1 MSFSEHTAMSNA
13 SSGSPQVV
21 IVGSFNVDHVWRTD
35 ALPQPGATHSGD
47 YASGPGGKGFNQ
59 ATAAARSGAATAFLC
74 ALGGDVGG
82 QLARALATA
91 DAIDLRDQRSDAPT
105 GTAGI
110 FVDAQGRN
118 SIVIGPGANAAL
130 TEAFIVAQ
138 AEAIATATV
147 TLAQLE
153 SPLDAV
159 ATALRLAR
167 EAGRIAIL
175 NPAPANV
182 AVPRE
187 LLALADVLTPNETE
201 CAGLFARHLGER
213 IDGEAIASLDSPRLH
228 ALCRDLL
235 PGGTV
240 VVTLGAAGC
249 FVSHPDNATRGD
261 DSAWY
266 RLSAESANPVD
277 TTGAGDAFNGALA
290 AALAQRPG
298 AAFNIHLRQANRYAA
313 LSTERPGAALSMP
326 TREALDARF
335 PG

>member
-1 MSFSEHTAMSNA
+1 MSVASPSTTA
-13 SSGSPQVV
+13 PQIVV
-21 IVGSFNVDHVWRTD
+21 AGSFNIDHVWRCET
-35 ALPQPGATHSGD
+35 LPLPGATHSGD

-59 ATAAARSGAATAFLC
+59 ATAAARSGARTTFVC
-74 ALGGDVGG
+74 ALGNDLGG
-82 QLARALATA
+82 HHARTLATT
-91 DAIDLRDQRSDAPT
+91 DGIDLRDQAADVPT

-118 SIVIGPGANAAL
+118 SIIVGPGANAVLA
-130 TEAFIVAQ
+130 AGFIEAQ
-138 AEAIATATV
+138 AAAIAEAAV

-159 ATALRLAR
+159 AAAMRLAR
-167 EAGRIAIL
+167 ESGRIAML
-175 NPAPANV
+175 NPAPVNV

-187 LLALADVLTPNETE
+187 LLALADILTPNETE

-261 DSAWY
+261 DNAWY
-266 RLSAESANPVD
+266 RLAAEPANPID

-290 AALAQRPG
+290 AALALRPT
-298 AAFNIHLRQANRYAA
+298 APFATHLREANRYAA

-326 TREALDARF
+326 SREELAIRF

>member
-1 MSFSEHTAMSNA
+1 MSKPSPGSTTA
-13 SSGSPQVV
+13 QVIV
-21 IVGSFNVDHVWRTD
+21 VGSFNVDHVWRCDT
-35 ALPQPGATHSGD
+35 LPQPGATLSGD

-59 ATAAARSGAATAFLC
+59 ATAAARSGARTAFVC
-74 ALGGDVGG
+74 ALGNDLGG
-82 QLARALATA
+82 HHARALATA
-91 DAIDLRDQRSDAPT
+91 DSIDLRDQTANVPT
-105 GTAGI
+105 GSAGI

-118 SIVIGPGANAAL
+118 SIVVGPGANAVLSAD
-130 TEAFIVAQ
+130 FIDAQ
-138 AEAIATATV
+138 AAAIADAAV

-153 SPLDAV
+153 SPLEAV
-159 ATALRLAR
+159 AAALRLAR
-167 EAGRIAIL
+167 ESGRIAML

-182 AVPRE
+182 PLPRE
-187 LLALADVLTPNETE
+187 LLAQADILTPNETE

-261 DSAWY
+261 DNAWY
-266 RLSAESANPVD
+266 RLAAEPATPVD

-298 AAFNIHLRQANRYAA
+298 AAFAVHLREANRYAA

-326 TREALDARF
+326 NRADLDARF
-335 PG
+335 PE

>member
-1 MSFSEHTAMSNA
+1 MPKP
-13 SSGSPQVV
+13 SPTPEVV
-21 IVGSFNVDHVWRTD
+21 VVGSFNVDHVWRSDT
-35 ALPQPGATHSGD
+35 LPPPGATHSGD

-59 ATAAARSGAATAFLC
+59 ATACARSGAGTTFVC
-74 ALGGDVGG
+74 ALGEDVGG
-82 QLARALATA
+82 QLARALAAA
-91 DAIDLRDQRSDAPT
+91 DAIDLRDQECDAPT

-110 FVDAQGRN
+110 FVDGQGRN
-118 SIVIGPGANAAL
+118 SIVVGPGANALLSAEFI
-130 TEAFIVAQ
+130 EAQ
-138 AEAIATATV
+138 QPAITGAAV

-153 SPLDAV
+153 SPLDTV
-159 ATALRLAR
+159 AAALRLAR
-167 EAGRIAIL
+167 EAGRIAML

-182 AVPRE
+182 ALPRE
-187 LLALADVLTPNETE
+187 LLALADILTPNETE

-266 RLSAESANPVD
+266 RLAAEPANPID

-290 AALAQRPG
+290 ATLAQRPG
-298 AAFNIHLRQANRYAA
+298 APFAVHLREANRYAA
-313 LSTERPGAALSMP
+313 LSTERRGAALSMP
-326 TREALDARF
+326 DREALAARF
-335 PG
+335 PD

>member
-1 MSFSEHTAMSNA
+1 MSAKPA
-13 SSGSPQVV
+13 SPDVV
-21 IVGSFNVDHVWRTD
+21 VVGSFNVDHVWRTD
-35 ALPQPGATHSGD
+35 ALPAPGATHGGE

-59 ATAAARSGAATAFLC
+59 ATAAARSGARTAFVC
-74 ALGGDVGG
+74 ALGDDVGG

-91 DAIDLRDQRSDAPT
+91 DGIDLRDQRSDAPT

-118 SIVIGPGANAAL
+118 SIVIGPGANACL
-130 TEAFIVAQ
+130 DTGFIDAQ
-138 AEAIATATV
+138 RETIATAGV

-153 SPLDAV
+153 SPIEAV
-159 ATALRLAR
+159 TAALRHAR
-167 EAGRIAIL
+167 DAGRLAML

-182 AVPRE
+182 AVPRD
-187 LLALADVLTPNETE
+187 LLAMADLLTPNETE

-213 IDGEAIASLDSPRLH
+213 IDGDAVAYLDSPRLH

-240 VVTLGAAGC
+240 VITLGAAGC

-266 RLSAESANPVD
+266 RLGAETVAVVD
-277 TTGAGDAFNGALA
+277 TTGAGDAFSGALA
-290 AALAQRPG
+290 AALATRPG
-298 AAFNIHLRQANRYAA
+298 EPFAALLRDASRYAA
-313 LSTERPGAALSMP
+313 LSTERHGAATAMP
-326 TREALDARF
+326 SREEVAARF
-335 PG
+335 GG

>member
-1 MSFSEHTAMSNA
+1 MPRKPA
-13 SSGSPQVV
+13 SRPAQVV
-21 IVGSFNVDHVWRTD
+21 VVGSFNVDHVWRCDT
-35 ALPQPGATHSGD
+35 LPVPGATHGGE

-59 ATAAARSGAATAFLC
+59 ATAAARSGAATVFLC
-74 ALGGDVGG
+74 ALGADVGG

-91 DAIDLRDQRSDAPT
+91 DAIDLRDQASDAPT

-118 SIVIGPGANAAL
+118 SIVVGPGANAAL
-130 TEAFIVAQ
+130 DPDFIADQ
-138 AEAIATATV
+138 AEPIATAAA

-159 ATALRLAR
+159 AAALRLAR
-167 EAGRIAIL
+167 EAGRTAIL

-182 AVPRE
+182 SLPRE
-187 LLALADVLTPNETE
+187 LLALADILTPNETE

-213 IDGEAIASLDSPRLH
+213 IDGEAVASVDSPRLH

-240 VVTLGAAGC
+240 VITLGAAGC
-249 FVSHPDNATRGD
+249 FVSHADGRLRGD
-261 DSAWY
+261 DTAWY
-266 RLSAESANPVD
+266 RLPAEPASAVD

-290 AALAQRPG
+290 AALALRPD
-298 AAFNIHLRQANRYAA
+298 APFATHLRYAHRYAA
-313 LSTERPGAALSMP
+313 LSTERHGAAAAMP
-326 TREALDARF
+326 TLDELSARF
-335 PG
+335 PA

>member
-1 MSFSEHTAMSNA
+1 MSKLSPSSTTA
-13 SSGSPQVV
+13 QVV
-21 IVGSFNVDHVWRTD
+21 VVGSFNIDHVWRSDT
-35 ALPQPGATHSGD
+35 LPQPGATLSGD

-59 ATAAARSGAATAFLC
+59 ATASARSGARTAFVC
-74 ALGGDVGG
+74 ALGDDLGG
-82 QLARALATA
+82 HHARTLATA
-91 DAIDLRDQRSDAPT
+91 DSIDLRDQTTDVPT
-105 GTAGI
+105 GSAGI

-118 SIVIGPGANAAL
+118 SIVVGPGANAVLSAD
-130 TEAFIVAQ
+130 FIDAQ
-138 AEAIATATV
+138 AAAIADAAV

-153 SPLDAV
+153 SPLEAV
-159 ATALRLAR
+159 AAALRIAR
-167 EAGRIAIL
+167 ESGRIAML

-182 AVPRE
+182 ALPRE
-187 LLALADVLTPNETE
+187 VLAQADILTPNETE

-266 RLSAESANPVD
+266 RLSAEPANPVD

-290 AALAQRPG
+290 AALALRPG
-298 AAFNIHLRQANRYAA
+298 AAFSVHLREANRYAA

-326 TREALDARF
+326 NREELDIRF
-335 PG
+335 PV

>member
-1 MSFSEHTAMSNA
+1 MTGAA
-13 SSGSPQVV
+13 PQVV
-21 IVGSFNVDHVWRTD
+21 VVGSFNVDHVWRTD
-35 ALPQPGATHSGD
+35 ALPQPGATHSGE

-59 ATAAARSGAATAFLC
+59 ATASARSGGGTTFVC
-74 ALGGDVGG
+74 ALGDDVGG

-118 SIVIGPGANAAL
+118 SIIVGPGANAAL
-130 TEAFIVAQ
+130 AASFIEAQTA
-138 AEAIATATV
+138 AIAGAAV
-147 TLAQLE
+147 TLVQLE

-159 ATALRLAR
+159 AAALRLAR
-167 EAGRIAIL
+167 DAGRIAML

-182 AVPRE
+182 ALPRE
-187 LLALADVLTPNETE
+187 LLALADILTPNETE

-261 DSAWY
+261 DSPWY
-266 RLSAESANPVD
+266 RLAAEPTNPVD

-290 AALAQRPG
+290 AALALRPG
-298 AAFNIHLRQANRYAA
+298 AAFAVHLREANRYAA
-313 LSTERPGAALSMP
+313 LSTERPGAAQSMP
-326 TREALDARF
+326 SRGELDARF
-335 PG
+335 PI

>member
-1 MSFSEHTAMSNA
+1 MSPKSVSTDV
-13 SSGSPQVV
+13 SPDVV
-21 IVGSFNVDHVWRTD
+21 VVGSFNVDHVWRTD
-35 ALPQPGATHSGD
+35 ALPQPGATHGGE

-59 ATAAARSGAATAFLC
+59 ATAAARSGARVAFVC
-74 ALGGDVGG
+74 ALGDDVGG

-91 DAIDLRDQRSDAPT
+91 DGIDLRDQRSPAPT

-118 SIVIGPGANAAL
+118 SIVVGTGANACL
-130 TEAFIVAQ
+130 DTAFIDGQ
-138 AEAIATATV
+138 HDAIAAAGV

-153 SPLDAV
+153 SPIEAV
-159 ATALRLAR
+159 TAALRHAR
-167 EAGRIAIL
+167 ETGRLAML

-187 LLALADVLTPNETE
+187 LLAMADLLTPNETE

-213 IDGEAIASLDSPRLH
+213 IDGDAVAYLDSPRLH

-240 VVTLGAAGC
+240 VITLGAAGC

-261 DSAWY
+261 DNAWY
-266 RLSAESANPVD
+266 RVGAEPVNAID
-277 TTGAGDAFNGALA
+277 TTGAGDAFSGALA
-290 AALAQRPG
+290 AALATRPG
-298 AAFNIHLRQANRYAA
+298 EAFAALLRDASRYAG
-313 LSTERPGAALSMP
+313 LSTERPGAATAMP
-326 TREALDARF
+326 TREEVAARF
-335 PG
+335 AG

>member
-1 MSFSEHTAMSNA
+1 MSTA
-13 SSGSPQVV
+13 SSSSTAPHVV
-21 IVGSFNVDHVWRTD
+21 VVVGSFNVDHVWRCEI
-35 ALPQPGATHSGD
+35 LPQPGATHSGD
-47 YASGPGGKGFNQ
+47 YATGPGGKGFNQ
-59 ATAAARSGAATAFLC
+59 ATASARSGAQTAFVC
-74 ALGGDVGG
+74 ALGDDLGG
-82 QLARALATA
+82 HHARTLATA
-91 DAIDLRDQRSDAPT
+91 DNIDLRDQTADVPT
-105 GTAGI
+105 GSAGI

-118 SIVIGPGANAAL
+118 SIVVGPGANAVLSAEFI
-130 TEAFIVAQ
+130 EAQ
-138 AEAIATATV
+138 TATIAAAAV

-159 ATALRLAR
+159 AAALRIAR
-167 EAGRIAIL
+167 DAGRIAIL

-187 LLALADVLTPNETE
+187 LLALADILTPNETE

-213 IDGEAIASLDSPRLH
+213 IDGEAIASVDSPRLH

-249 FVSHPDNATRGD
+249 FVSHPDNVTRGD

-266 RLSAESANPVD
+266 RLAAEPANAVD

-290 AALAQRPG
+290 AALALRPG
-298 AAFNIHLRQANRYAA
+298 AAFAVHLREANRYAA
-313 LSTERPGAALSMP
+313 LSTERPGAAQSMP
-326 TREALDARF
+326 NREEIEARF
-335 PG
+335 PV

>member
-1 MSFSEHTAMSNA
+1 MPRTPAPRH
-13 SSGSPQVV
+13 PQVV
-21 IVGSFNVDHVWRTD
+21 VVGSFNVDHVWRSD

-59 ATAAARSGAATAFLC
+59 ATAAARSGADTAFLC
-74 ALGGDVGG
+74 ALGEDAGG

-91 DAIDLRDQRSDAPT
+91 DAIDLRDQRSAAPT

-118 SIVIGPGANAAL
+118 SIVVGPGANAAL
-130 TEAFIVAQ
+130 DPDFVAGH
-138 AEAIATATV
+138 ADAIAAATATLV
-147 TLAQLE
+147 QLE
-153 SPLDAV
+153 SPLEAI
-159 ATALRLAR
+159 AAALRLAR
-167 EAGRIAIL
+167 EAGRVAIL

-182 AVPRE
+182 ALPRD
-187 LLALADVLTPNETE
+187 LLALADILTPNETE

-213 IDGEAIASLDSPRLH
+213 VDGDDIASLDSPRLH
-228 ALCRDLL
+228 GLCRDLL

-249 FVSHPDNATRGD
+249 FVSHADGALRGD

-266 RLSAESANPVD
+266 RLPAESASAVD

-290 AALAQRPG
+290 AALALRPDAPF
-298 AAFNIHLRQANRYAA
+298 AAHLRHAHRYAA
-313 LSTERPGAALSMP
+313 LSTERHGAAAAMP
-326 TREALDARF
+326 TAEALAARF

>member
-1 MSFSEHTAMSNA
+1 MPMP
-13 SSGSPQVV
+13 SPTPDVV
-21 IVGSFNVDHVWRTD
+21 IVGSFNVDHVWRSD
-35 ALPQPGATHSGD
+35 ALPPPGATHSGD

-59 ATAAARSGAATAFLC
+59 ATACSRSGAGTTFVC
-74 ALGGDVGG
+74 ALGEDVGG
-82 QLARALATA
+82 QLARALAAA
-91 DAIDLRDQRSDAPT
+91 DAIDLRDQDCDAPT

-110 FVDAQGRN
+110 FVDSQGRN
-118 SIVIGPGANAAL
+118 SIVVGPGANALLSA
-130 TEAFIVAQ
+130 EFIEGQ
-138 AEAIATATV
+138 QPAIAGAAV

-153 SPLDAV
+153 SPLDTV
-159 ATALRLAR
+159 AAALRLAR
-167 EAGRIAIL
+167 EAGRIAML

-182 AVPRE
+182 ALPRE
-187 LLALADVLTPNETE
+187 LLALADILTPNETE

-261 DSAWY
+261 DNAWY
-266 RLSAESANPVD
+266 RLAAEPANPID

-290 AALAQRPG
+290 AALALRPG
-298 AAFNIHLRQANRYAA
+298 APFAIHMREANRYAA

-326 TREALDARF
+326 TRDDLVARF

>member
-1 MSFSEHTAMSNA
+1 MSNT
-13 SSGSPQVV
+13 SPNPLATQVV
-21 IVGSFNVDHVWRTD
+21 VVGSFNVDHVWRCET
-35 ALPQPGATHSGD
+35 LPQPGATFSGD

-59 ATAAARSGAATAFLC
+59 ATAAARSGARTAFAC
-74 ALGGDVGG
+74 ALGNDLGG
-82 QLARALATA
+82 HHARALATA
-91 DAIDLRDQRSDAPT
+91 DGIDLRDQTADVPT
-105 GTAGI
+105 GSAGI

-118 SIVIGPGANAAL
+118 SIVVGPGANAVLSA
-130 TEAFIVAQ
+130 EFIDAQ
-138 AEAIATATV
+138 AATIAEAAV

-153 SPLDAV
+153 SPLEAV
-159 ATALRLAR
+159 AAALRLAR
-167 EAGRIAIL
+167 ESGRIAML

-182 AVPRE
+182 ALPRE
-187 LLALADVLTPNETE
+187 LLAQADILTPNETE

-266 RLSAESANPVD
+266 RLAAEPATPID

-298 AAFNIHLRQANRYAA
+298 AAFAVHLREANRYAA
-313 LSTERPGAALSMP
+313 LSTERAGAALSMP
-326 TREALDARF
+326 TRADLDARF
-335 PG
+335 PD

>member
-1 MSFSEHTAMSNA
+1 MTLSA
-13 SSGSPQVV
+13 SSSAPQVV
-21 IVGSFNVDHVWRTD
+21 VVGSFNVDHVWRSD
-35 ALPQPGATHSGD
+35 ALPAPGATHSGA

-59 ATAAARSGAATAFLC
+59 ATAAARSGAATAFVC
-74 ALGGDVGG
+74 ALGEDVGG

-91 DAIDLRDQRSDAPT
+91 DAIDLRDQRSAAPT

-118 SIVIGPGANAAL
+118 SIVVGPGANAEL
-130 TEAFIVAQ
+130 TADFIAAQ
-138 AEAIATATV
+138 NAAIAAATV

-159 ATALRLAR
+159 AGALRLAR
-167 EAGRIAIL
+167 EAGRIAML

-182 AVPRE
+182 ALPRE
-187 LLALADVLTPNETE
+187 LLAQADLLTPNETE
-201 CAGLFARHLGER
+201 CAALFARHLGER

-235 PGGTV
+235 PGGSV
-240 VVTLGAAGC
+240 VITLGAAGC
-249 FVSHPDNATRGD
+249 FVSHADGALRGD
-261 DSAWY
+261 DNAWY
-266 RLSAESANPVD
+266 RLPAESANAVD

-290 AALAQRPG
+290 AALALRPQ
-298 AAFNIHLRQANRYAA
+298 AAFATHLREAQRYAA
-313 LSTERPGAALSMP
+313 LSTERHGAAAAMP
-326 TREALDARF
+326 TREELAARF

>member
-1 MSFSEHTAMSNA
+1 MPKP
-13 SSGSPQVV
+13 SSSPQVV
-21 IVGSFNVDHVWRTD
+21 VVGSFNVDHVWRSET
-35 ALPQPGATHSGD
+35 LPPPGATHSGD

-59 ATAAARSGAATAFLC
+59 ATACARSGAATAFVC
-74 ALGGDVGG
+74 ALGDDLGG
-82 QLARALATA
+82 HHARSLATA
-91 DAIDLRDQRSDAPT
+91 DGIDLRDQPASVPT
-105 GTAGI
+105 GSAGI

-118 SIVIGPGANAAL
+118 SIVVGPGANAVLAADFV
-130 TEAFIVAQ
+130 EGHAA
-138 AEAIATATV
+138 AIAAAAATLV
-147 TLAQLE
+147 QLE
-153 SPLDAV
+153 SPLEAI
-159 ATALRLAR
+159 AAALRLAR

-187 LLALADVLTPNETE
+187 LLALADILTPNETE
-201 CAGLFARHLGER
+201 CAALFARHLGER

-266 RLSAESANPVD
+266 RLAAEPATPVD

-290 AALAQRPG
+290 AALALRPG
-298 AAFNIHLRQANRYAA
+298 AAFAIHLREANRYAA

-335 PG
+335 PT